1 MPRHNDPLF
10 VQLAALL
17 SELRKQYD
25 FKIES
30 YTAPEGG
37 VMATFYPSGSFIG
50 GYGNGKHEHSFTA
63 AFVEAETQLYET
75 TLLEAVQR

>member
-1 MPRHNDPLF
+1 MSRHNDPLC

-17 SELRKQYD
+17 AELRKQYD

-37 VMATFYPSGSFIG
+37 VMATLYPAGSFIG
-50 GYGNGKHEHSFTA
+50 GYGNGKHESSFTA
-63 AFVEAETQLYET
+63 AFVEAETQLHET